1 MAQMDDKSIEELL
14 AAVEAQT
21 QAITNQAVSTGD
33 VVADVM
39 AEHPLADAMLGV
51 MEAPGS
57 AREPEGA
64 PASPG
69 GEIHR
74 LLAIEVPVIV
84 RLGQRRMPV
93 AEVMR
98 LAVGAIVEFG
108 KSADDELELLV
119 NNKLIG
125 MGNAVKVGENFG
137 IKITKIG
144 PIKDTIK
151 KLGGV

>member
-21 QAITNQAVSTGD
+21 QAITDQAASGQDVVESAMAENQAAAT
-33 VVADVM
+33 
-39 AEHPLADAMLGV
+39 GV
-51 MEAPGS
+51 MDTPAGDMAS
-57 AREPEGA
+57 QPEMI
-64 PASPG
+64 P
-69 GEIHR
+69 ELRR
-74 LLAIEVPVIV
+74 LLSIEVPMIV

-108 KSADDELELLV
+108 KSADDDLELLV
-119 NNKLIG
+119 NNKLVG

-144 PIKDTIK
+144 PIKETIK
-151 KLGGV
+151 KLGGA

>member
-21 QAITNQAVSTGD
+21 QAITNQAVSSED
-33 VVADVM
+33 VVADAM
-39 AEHPLADAMLGV
+39 AEHPVADAIAGI
-51 MEAPGS
+51 MEPPGS
-57 AREPEGA
+57 MHEPEGA
-64 PASPG
+64 PATPG

-74 LLAIEVPVIV
+74 LLSIEVPVIV

>member
-21 QAITNQAVSTGD
+21 QAITDQAVTSGD
-33 VVADVM
+33 VVADSM
-39 AEHPLADAMLGV
+39 AAQQQEAAATSV
-51 MEAPGS
+51 MEDPAGTAENEPAPT
-57 AREPEGA
+57 EL
-64 PASPG
+64 
-69 GEIHR
+69 HR
-74 LLAIEVPVIV
+74 LLSIEVPVIV

-108 KSADDELELLV
+108 KSADDELELMV

-137 IKITKIG
+137 IKITQIG

-151 KLGGV
+151 KLGGD